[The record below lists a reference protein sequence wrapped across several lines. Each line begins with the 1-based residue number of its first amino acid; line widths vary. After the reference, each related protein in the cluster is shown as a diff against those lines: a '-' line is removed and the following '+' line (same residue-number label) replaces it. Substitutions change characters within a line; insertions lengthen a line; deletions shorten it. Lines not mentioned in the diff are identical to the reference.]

1 MALARRRCYS
11 IERLLRGV
19 QISLALPFSTSLSL
33 HCSPFLTPPLPSLSS
48 SVSSWSSSSSVSLFL
63 APRHPHPPSLP
74 LAVAVASI
82 VTRTRARARSYTHTE
97 SLSLFLAVAPPAFR
111 LRPSLRRF
119 LVTRRRP
126 LPPRRGPRVETLP
139 LCASLLLYVSPRR
152 PPSARGG
159 GGRPSLA
166 STFIPVFLV
175 SSLLLLSLVP
185 LSRRRESAAVIRGS
199 GRLSILSLISGDTTS
214 RSTGGGYL

>member
-48 SVSSWSSSSSVSLFL
+48 SVSSWSSSSSASLFL

-82 VTRTRARARSYTHTE
+82 VTRTRARARSYTHTQNRYL
-97 SLSLFLAVAPPAFR
+97 SFWRSRRRPSVSVLPSDGFSWPDDVLSLHAVVPGW
-111 LRPSLRRF
+111 RPSLSAPPCSSTSPRGVRQARGVEVAG
-119 LVTRRRP
+119 LRSP
-126 LPPRRGPRVETLP
+126 LRLSLSFSSPLFSCSRSSLCPGEESPPPWSVAP
-139 LCASLLLYVSPRR
+139 AASL
-152 PPSARGG
+152 
-159 GGRPSLA
+159 
-166 STFIPVFLV
+166 
-175 SSLLLLSLVP
+175 SSH
-185 LSRRRESAAVIRGS
+185 
-199 GRLSILSLISGDTTS
+199 
-214 RSTGGGYL
+214 